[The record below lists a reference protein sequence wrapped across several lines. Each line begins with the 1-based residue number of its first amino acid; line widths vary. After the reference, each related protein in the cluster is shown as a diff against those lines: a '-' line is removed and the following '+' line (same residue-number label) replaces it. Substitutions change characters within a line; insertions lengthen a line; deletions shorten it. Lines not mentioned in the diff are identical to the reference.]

1 MIETY
6 RQNWNDVLFPSHWS
20 VLKKSKKKKKKEKEK
35 ENPSF
40 GCKTSKSMVKTDE
53 K

>member
-6 RQNWNDVLFPSHWS
+6 RQNWNDVLFPNHWS
-20 VLKKSKKKKKKEKEK
+20 VLKKSKKKKKEK
-35 ENPSF
+35 ENPPF